1 MEETLQHVKNY
12 SYSELQ
18 QILIDNNWDDWVF
31 NHGYPQNKYYRDHNT
46 EHYSLYGVAPPTIEE
61 FANKTFREWSVAI
74 LEQRPGMVIPL
85 HLDTYYKFKEK
96 HGIKNNSTEEVV
108 RYNIFLDD
116 WQPGHYME
124 ADGKPIVNW
133 KAGNYVRLNSDIWHR
148 TANVGTHWKY
158 TCQVTGIEK

>member
-1 MEETLQHVKNY
+1 MEEILQTVKGY

-18 QILIDNNWDDWVF
+18 QILIDNHEWVF
-31 NHGYPQNKYYRDHNT
+31 NHGYPQSKDYHDANT
-46 EHYSLYGVAPPTIEE
+46 EHYSLYGIAPPTIKE
-61 FANKTFREWSVAI
+61 FANKTFSDWSVAI

-96 HGIKNNSTEEVV
+96 HGIKSEQVV
-108 RYNIFLDD
+108 RYNIFLDN

-124 ADGKPIVNW
+124 ANEKPIVNW
-133 KAGNYVRLNSDIWHR
+133 KAGDYVRLNSDIWHR

-158 TCQVTGIEK
+158 TCQVTGVERG

>member
-1 MEETLQHVKNY
+1 MLIVDGYK
-12 SYSELQ
+12 YSELQ
-18 QILIDNNWDDWVF
+18 QILCENPFIDEWVF
-31 NHGYPQNKYYRDHNT
+31 NHGYPQSKDYHDDNT
-46 EHYSLYGVAPPTIEE
+46 EHYSLYGIAPPTIEE
-61 FANKTFREWSVAI
+61 FANKTFSDWSVAI

-96 HGIKNNSTEEVV
+96 HGIKNEEVV

-124 ADGKPIVNW
+124 ADSKPIVNW

-148 TANVGTHWKY
+148 TANVGTAWKY
-158 TCQVTGIEK
+158 TCQITGVERG